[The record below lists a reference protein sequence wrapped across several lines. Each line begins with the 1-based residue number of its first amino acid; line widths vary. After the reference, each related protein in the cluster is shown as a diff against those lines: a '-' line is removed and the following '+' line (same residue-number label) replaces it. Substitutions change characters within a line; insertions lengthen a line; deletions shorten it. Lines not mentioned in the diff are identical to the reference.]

1 MSQKSRLT
9 VGVDEPLSLSQSLLL
24 GIQHVLAMDVYVVP
38 FIIATAIGLS
48 TEASASLIQA
58 TFLAAG
64 IGTIIQTFVFMKIPI
79 AQGPSF
85 IPIGAIAGFLYWKF
99 VGCHSGSCPITSHWY
114 TSAFAGSLF
123 GYLAGSIIAD
133 YVKKPAG
140 K

>member
-9 VGVDEPLSLSQSLLL
+9 VGVDEPLSLSQSILL

-48 TEASASLIQA
+48 TEASAGLIQA

-64 IGTIIQTFVFMKIPI
+64 IGTIIQTFIFMKIPI

-85 IPIGAIAGFLYWKF
+85 IPIGAIAGIY
-99 VGCHSGSCPITSHWY
+99 
-114 TSAFAGSLF
+114 FANE
-123 GYLAGSIIAD
+123 AG
-133 YVKKPAG
+133 
-140 K
+140 